1 MVEPLVAALSRLG
14 GFVDA
19 PLDHF
24 KVCHDEFGVDDVDVA
39 QRIGRTLD
47 VRDVRV
53 LKATDN
59 VDDRVA
65 AADVREELV
74 AETLAFRR
82 ALDEACDVDEL
93 DDGGRE
99 LLGVVLVAQ
108 PFEPL
113 VRHGHD
119 ADVRVD
125 GAERVVVR
133 GDTRVRDGVEQSG
146 LADIRQP
153 DDT

>member
-1 MVEPLVAALSRLG
+1 MVEPLVAALGRLAG
-14 GFVDA
+14 LVDA
-19 PLDHF
+19 PLDHL
-24 KVCHDEFGVDDVDVA
+24 KVGHDQLRVDDLNVA
-39 QRIGRTLD
+39 QRIGRALD
-47 VRDVRV
+47 MRDVRV
-53 LKATDN
+53 FKAADDVN
-59 VDDRVA
+59 DRVA

-74 AETLAFRR
+74 AEPLALRR
-82 ALDEACDVDEL
+82 ALDKACNVDEL